1 MKLSETQLFFYFSEL
16 YEGLSRALRSRLED
30 QRGTEINFELPDF
43 LKDKENAQHT
53 SFYKPPLRRC
63 EASKFHTTDS
73 ASSTKA
79 DVPSGYENATIT
91 NSDGPRIIINN
102 NVTGLNNKNS
112 YAKVNNLRI
121 YSPNKFSS
129 DESSSPSKCDN
140 TLENTV
146 IENKMSVEPSSPVKN
161 CSEPPPL
168 PPKPKILPIR
178 PSNWGQNG
186 VFKNSKDMLSP
197 TRNKQTLYLE
207 QPTSSFV

>member
-1 MKLSETQLFFYFSEL
+1 M
-16 YEGLSRALRSRLED
+16 ED

-43 LKDKENAQHT
+43 LKDKESAQHT
-53 SFYKPPLRRC
+53 NFFKPPLRRC
-63 EASKFHTTDS
+63 EPSKLHTAETNVS
-73 ASSTKA
+73 NPTAGSSKHSTH
-79 DVPSGYENATIT
+79 DTPSSGYENATIT
-91 NSDGPRIIINN
+91 SSDGLRVTINN
-102 NVTGLNNKNS
+102 NVTDLNNKNS

-129 DESSSPSKCDN
+129 DESSNQSSPSKCDN

-146 IENKMSVEPSSPVKN
+146 IENKVTVEPASPVKS
-161 CSEPPPL
+161 CGDPPPL

-186 VFKNSKDMLSP
+186 LFKNSKEMLSP
-197 TRNKQTLYLE
+197 TRSKQTLYLE